1 MKYFL
6 VLLAG
11 LGFTLESFAQSSLY
25 QSSSQQGLDRATNLF
40 EQQLFAANL
49 YDNNKLLASG
59 LDLSQQKQAELQRAL
74 SALQL
79 DRPDG
84 LGLIKRFIED
94 YTGQPAV
101 ATAATFLGNYYFF
114 KKRYFFVKFFKN
126 QFIVIL
132 RPSSKL

>member
-11 LGFTLESFAQSSLY
+11 LGLSLESYSQSSLY
-25 QSSSQQGLDRATNLF
+25 QTSSQQGLDRAASLF
-40 EQQLFAANL
+40 DQQLFAANL
-49 YDNNKLLASG
+49 YDNNRLLASG
-59 LDLSQQKQAELQRAL
+59 LDFSQQKQAELQRAL
-74 SALQL
+74 SAMQL
-79 DRPDG
+79 ERPDG

-114 KKRYFFVKFFKN
+114 KKRYSEAIEAF
-126 QFIVIL
+126 
-132 RPSSKL
+132 